1 MACTTLLV
9 GRRATNDGSTIVARN
24 EDGEDFSFDPKKMIV
39 VMPEDQP
46 RTYTGVASHLTIE
59 LPDNPLRYTCTP
71 NADPSNGVWAETG
84 INAANVSMSATETIS
99 ANARV
104 LGADPLVTYQ
114 PAVGKPGD
122 ANYKPEVPG
131 GIGEEN
137 LPTITLP
144 YIKSA
149 REGVV
154 RLGMLVE
161 KYGTYETN
169 GVAFGDADEVW
180 YWENIGGH
188 HWIARRVPDDC
199 YVVQPN
205 RQGIDHFD
213 LADALGDQHDY
224 MCSADLAQWI
234 RENDLLMD
242 MPAHEEDAGETV
254 EGLPRYFNARIAFS
268 TYTWLDQLYNAPRK
282 WYLCRRLTP
291 SDARFAGP
299 GARLRP
305 REPRHPLGHA
315 PRQEAVGVGC
325 EGSARHHLRRHRVR
339 PLRHQGHAR
348 DAPPV
353 PLRRHRPHL
362 RVLHPVHSPERTRR
376 RCAACTGSPG
386 VGPCSTRAVA
396 LYANVKELPAY
407 LDTPTEVTT
416 DSLYWNN
423 RLVAGLSDPQFFES
437 YEAIQGY
444 RLNTMAQGYQS
455 LRETDAALEKLAA
468 EGKANLDD
476 MDDPTVIAEL
486 ERANQ
491 ALVDSVQTQ
500 TRALLG
506 TVLDQRTVTMK
517 NAFNMNDH

>member
-46 RTYTGVASHLTIE
+46 RTYTGVASHLTID

-71 NADPSNGVWAETG
+71 NADPANGVWAETG

-131 GIGEEN
+131 CIGEEN

-149 REGVV
+149 REGVA

-242 MPAHEEDAGETV
+242 MPAHEDDAGETV

-282 WYLCRRLTP
+282 WYLCSRLTP
-291 SDARFAGP
+291 SDPRFAGP
-299 GARLRP
+299 APEFGPESLDIPWAMRP
-305 REPRHPLGHA
+305 DKKL
-315 PRQEAVGVGC
+315 
-325 EGSARHHLRRHRVR
+325 SASDVKDLLATTYDGTEYD
-339 PLRHQGHAR
+339 PYGTKGTPETRHQYRYVGIDR
-348 DAPPV
+348 TSECSILCIRPNAPKA
-353 PLRRHRPHL
+353 LRG
-362 RVLHPVHSPERTRR
+362 VHWFAPAS
-376 RCAACTGSPG
+376 
-386 VGPCSTRAVA
+386 GPFNTAVA

-423 RLVAGLSDPQFFES
+423 RLVAGLSDPQFLES

-455 LRETDAALEKLAA
+455 LHETDAALEKLAA

>member
-1 MACTTLLV
+1 M
-9 GRRATNDGSTIVARN
+9 
-24 EDGEDFSFDPKKMIV
+24 
-39 VMPEDQP
+39 
-46 RTYTGVASHLTIE
+46 
-59 LPDNPLRYTCTP
+59 
-71 NADPSNGVWAETG
+71 WAETG

-149 REGVV
+149 REGIA

-291 SDARFAGP
+291 SDPRFAGP
-299 GARLRP
+299 APEFGP
-305 REPRHPLGHA
+305 VSTSLGHA
-315 PRQEAVGVGC
+315 TRQEAVGIGC
-325 EGSARHHLRRHRVR
+325 EGPARHHLRRHRVR
-339 PLRHQGHAR
+339 SLRHQGHAR

-362 RVLHPVHSPERTRR
+362 RVLHPVHPQKRADGCPRR
-376 RCAACTGSPG
+376 ALVRPG
-386 VGPCSTRAVA
+386 VGPVQHGCGPVRERKA
-396 LYANVKELPAY
+396 LPPCLV
-407 LDTPTEVTT
+407 TSTEVTT

-455 LRETDAALEKLAA
+455 LHETDAALEKLAA

-476 MDDPTVIAEL
+476 MDDPAVIAEL
-486 ERANQ
+486 EHANQ
-491 ALVDSVQTQ
+491 ALVDSVDADPRSARHG
-500 TRALLG
+500 TRPAHGHNEERLQHERPLIACSLRPPSATNMRDWAEIPEPRHSLARPRPALLHSRSLSLPFPCNTG
-506 TVLDQRTVTMK
+506 PFSCK
-517 NAFNMNDH
+517 

>member
-149 REGVV
+149 REGVR

-213 LADALGDQHDY
+213 LADALSDQHDY

-299 GARLRP
+299 
-305 REPRHPLGHA
+305 A
-315 PRQEAVGVGC
+315 PAFG
-325 EGSARHHLRRHRVR
+325 
-339 PLRHQGHAR
+339 
-348 DAPPV
+348 
-353 PLRRHRPHL
+353 
-362 RVLHPVHSPERTRR
+362 PESLDIPGPCGPIRSCRR
-376 RCAACTGSPG
+376 R
-386 VGPCSTRAVA
+386 
-396 LYANVKELPAY
+396 
-407 LDTPTEVTT
+407 
-416 DSLYWNN
+416 
-423 RLVAGLSDPQFFES
+423 
-437 YEAIQGY
+437 
-444 RLNTMAQGYQS
+444 M
-455 LRETDAALEKLAA
+455 
-468 EGKANLDD
+468 
-476 MDDPTVIAEL
+476 
-486 ERANQ
+486 
-491 ALVDSVQTQ
+491 
-500 TRALLG
+500 
-506 TVLDQRTVTMK
+506 
-517 NAFNMNDH
+517 

>member
-71 NADPSNGVWAETG
+71 NADPANGVWAETG

-149 REGVV
+149 REGVA

-242 MPAHEEDAGETV
+242 MPAHEDDAGETV

-291 SDARFAGP
+291 SEPRFAGP
-299 GARLRP
+299 APEFGPESLDIPWAMRP
-305 REPRHPLGHA
+305 DKKL
-315 PRQEAVGVGC
+315 
-325 EGSARHHLRRHRVR
+325 SASDVKDLLATTYDGTEYD
-339 PLRHQGHAR
+339 PYGTKGTPATRHQYRYVGIDRTSECSILCIRKNAPAAAR
-348 DAPPV
+348 GVHWFAPA
-353 PLRRHRPHL
+353 
-362 RVLHPVHSPERTRR
+362 S
-376 RCAACTGSPG
+376 
-386 VGPCSTRAVA
+386 GPFNTAVA

-407 LDTPTEVTT
+407 LDTPAEVTT

-423 RLVAGLSDPQFFES
+423 RLVAGLADPQFFES

-455 LRETDAALEKLAA
+455 LHETDAALEKLAA